1 MDSLLLVLVSV
12 LGTGLATGTG
22 AFFWLGRNRLTRQE
36 HDRICEPR
44 VELIQK
50 DIHYMQV
57 DIEAIKEDVAFL
69 VKKNGGR
76 Q

>member
-1 MDSLLLVLVSV
+1 MVLVSV
-12 LGTGLATGTG
+12 LGTGLVTGTG
-22 AFFWLGRNRLTRQE
+22 TVFWLGRNRLTRRE

-50 DIHYMQV
+50 DIHYMQG
-57 DIEAIKEDVAFL
+57 DIKAIKEDIAFL

-76 Q
+76 E